1 MASNHLFNIVL
12 QITKNAGIMS
22 PGSRLFAGK
31 IFMTRTLRDNMES
44 NSTNYVDEWIRI
56 FHDVLGWTPY
66 RTLQWIDHNDLERG
80 LEDVGEAPL
89 YWAIPEFI
97 PIKLRRQLDVKQ
109 ILSMQ
114 HDIWRLYLR
123 SNSYRK
129 HSVGYKEFRDD
140 LNRYLKRKYQVEL
153 DVPANVSA

>member
-1 MASNHLFNIVL
+1 
-12 QITKNAGIMS
+12 
-22 PGSRLFAGK
+22 
-31 IFMTRTLRDNMES
+31 MES
-44 NSTNYVDEWIRI
+44 NSINYIEEWIRI

-66 RTLQWIDHNDLERG
+66 QTLQWIDRNDLERG
-80 LEDVGEAPL
+80 LEDFAEAPL

-114 HDIWRLYLR
+114 HDIWQLYLR
-123 SNSYRK
+123 SDSYRN
-129 HSVGYKEFRDD
+129 HSADYKEFRER

-153 DVPANVSA
+153 DVPAYVRA